1 MSKWSPNGPWPKM
14 QYTHLSTWT
23 IACITDTLQGHEA
36 SQEQWQPD
44 SFHFLFLP
52 HCFIVWTQTAVP
64 LFTVFR
70 LMATQGPVMVL
81 TWVKLQDMFWGVNYS
96 GRFPESSVETHQPPW
111 CLWSVLSYSVKASY
125 VLWDLV
131 SPLSVDEP
139 FNTHVLLEFFCD
151 VK

>member
-1 MSKWSPNGPWPKM
+1 MVPKWTVAKNAIHASVDIDNRVHYGHTPRAWGISRAM
-14 QYTHLSTWT
+14 TTW
-23 IACITDTLQGHEA
+23 LL
-36 SQEQWQPD
+36 PLP
-44 SFHFLFLP
+44 FFP
-52 HCFIVWTQTAVP
+52 HCFIIWTQTAVP

-81 TWVKLQDMFWGVNYS
+81 TWVKLQDMFWGVNYT